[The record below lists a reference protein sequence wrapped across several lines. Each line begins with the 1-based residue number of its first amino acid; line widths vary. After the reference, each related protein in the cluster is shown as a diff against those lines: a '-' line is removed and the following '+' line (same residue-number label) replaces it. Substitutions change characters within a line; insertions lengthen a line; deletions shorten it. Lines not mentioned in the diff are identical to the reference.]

1 MATLNVGR
9 ELAALQ
15 RLTVKQLR
23 ERFAAVFGEATSAH
37 NKPWLLKRIIWR
49 IQANAEGDLSARAR
63 VRAAELARDS
73 DLRLSPPRAMPE
85 PAPTRIASGTIDLDR
100 RLPPPGTVITRRY
113 KGKMI
118 QVKVLADG
126 FEFGGEFHASLS
138 AVARAITGSHCN
150 GFLFFRLNGKG
161 GAA

>member
-63 VRAAELARDS
+63 ARAAELARDS